1 MENRTRSVERRL
13 LVHSSLDQFRQA
25 AIGNGLR
32 QCELFTGF
40 PAAALEKICAFTSV
54 RSLDTG
60 SVLFHEQTPV
70 CGFFIVQQG
79 AIKLHRVTSWGQEHV
94 IHIFRPHE
102 PLAEETL
109 VSESGYLATAS
120 ATESSQVFAVEK
132 AGFLA
137 LLRSYPELSLNLLRA
152 LSAQVELLV
161 TRLDELSLK
170 DVPTRLVDW
179 LLQHCPDPESHQPQT
194 VHVPGSKQLLASEL
208 GTSGETLSR
217 TLAKFRDR
225 HLLHVHGRAVDL
237 LCPARLAQSVHGH
250 VETTPLPS
258 SRQRATTIIA
268 SSHHQEK
275 LPCRSP
281 EARARSF
288 ARVRPLVNSA

>member
-1 MENRTRSVERRL
+1 M
-13 LVHSSLDQFRQA
+13 HSSLDQFRQA

-32 QCELFTGF
+32 QCELFAGF

-54 RSLDTG
+54 RALDTG

-70 CGFFIVQQG
+70 SGFFIVQQG
-79 AIKLHRVTSWGQEHV
+79 AIKHHRVTSWGQEHV

-137 LLRSYPELSLNLLRA
+137 LLRSYPVLSLNLLQA

-161 TRLDELSLK
+161 RRLDDLTLK
-170 DVPTRLVDW
+170 DVSTRLADW
-179 LLQHCPDPESHQPQT
+179 LLQHCPDPNSHQPQT
-194 VHVPGSKQLLASEL
+194 VHVPESKRLLASEL
-208 GTSGETLSR
+208 GTSSETLSR
-217 TLAKFRDR
+217 TLAKFRDQ
-225 HLLHVHGRAVDL
+225 HLLQVQGRVVAL

-250 VETTPLPS
+250 LETTPLPS
-258 SRQRATTIIA
+258 SRQRATTVIA
-268 SSHHQEK
+268 GSRHHEK

-281 EARARSF
+281 EARARSV
-288 ARVRPLVNSA
+288 ARTRSLANFDRP